1 MFHRSAVYII
11 PLHSVGILASNI
23 TDCHAVGV
31 RDLAHVEYQASV
43 PNSHIL
49 YLENRNATRSA
60 IISTLESHFLNNPA
74 IADHGNTTLLFYF
87 AGHGSRVESP
97 GNILAADGKIEV
109 LCPSDERTFSADGKY
124 VPRDPQLSSWEELLE
139 IGPDFYAMG
148 SVKPAYT
155 SRPVSGRNSF
165 ARKTWE
171 HATSPWINVS

>member
-1 MFHRSAVYII
+1 
-11 PLHSVGILASNI
+11 L
-23 TDCHAVGV
+23 
-31 RDLAHVEYQASV
+31 EV

-124 VPRDPQLSSWEELLE
+124 VHGIPSSAHGKSCSRL
-139 IGPDFYAMG
+139 AR
-148 SVKPAYT
+148 T
-155 SRPVSGRNSF
+155 SM
-165 ARKTWE
+165 
-171 HATSPWINVS
+171 